1 MFPVAA
7 AAKFSI
13 VVCPFQSPLCVPGN
27 LCHIVRGRAGPTSL
41 IKVLWSAS
49 WTSTNKLPYI
59 LWWPVYSHTY
69 LNYNHQCHSWVLSV
83 WCQPAWEEKVSVEEL
98 PWSGLSVRHFLD
110 DSWYRRALPTV
121 GGAILACT
129 PGLMRNAADQ
139 GMEPV
144 SKQPPRGVRFRSF
157 RGCLAA
163 AGQQILSFLTKLP
176 FLNVLSASGS
186 QLRHSVYTRVH
197 ISKVPC
203 VVIIWRYVII
213 IQIRE
218 KHAGKEEI
226 KPRSKILFWNE
237 GRNMAGS
244 DCLAVTVRTYD
255 WTG

>member
-83 WCQPAWEEKVSVEEL
+83 WCQPAWEDKVSVEEL

-144 SKQPPRGVRFRSF
+144 SKQPSSWCP
-157 RGCLAA
+157 L
-163 AGQQILSFLTKLP
+163 QILPWMPGCGRPANPLFPHQVAFSQCFISVRKSAQA
-176 FLNVLSASGS
+176 LSV
-186 QLRHSVYTRVH
+186 HSCTH
-197 ISKVPC
+197 
-203 VVIIWRYVII
+203 
-213 IQIRE
+213 
-218 KHAGKEEI
+218 
-226 KPRSKILFWNE
+226 
-237 GRNMAGS
+237 
-244 DCLAVTVRTYD
+244 
-255 WTG
+255 